1 MRNHSDDLNICDMCD
16 AFEISRSGFYSW
28 LERPPSQRAKEDQ
41 TVLLP
46 AIRSAYNDSRQTYGC
61 TRIGDVLRDKGMAT
75 SNRRIR
81 RMMRQDRMVSKHTRR
96 FRCTTHRGPDTSKIP
111 DLVQRDF
118 NASAPNRVWVG
129 DITEFESEQ
138 GKLYLAFILDLY
150 SRYIVG
156 WSLSKDNTA
165 TLVITALSRAYEKRQ
180 PPKGFIFHS
189 DHGTQYGADIF
200 QAILRFYGGRP
211 SMGSVGDCFD
221 NAVSESFVHT
231 LKTECLEGEHL
242 VSMNYT
248 ERLLFEYIE
257 VFYNRKRKHS
267 TIGNLSPEDYESV
280 NMV

>member
-1 MRNHSDDLNICDMCD
+1 MCET
-16 AFEISRSGFYSW
+16 FEISRSGFYSW
-28 LERPPSQRAKEDQ
+28 LNRSPSQRAKEDR

-46 AIRSAYNDSRQTYGC
+46 AIRSAFDNSRQTYGC
-61 TRIGDVLRDKGMAT
+61 ARIGEVLRDKGIAT

-81 RMMRQDRMVSKHTRR
+81 RMMRQCQMVSKHARR
-96 FRCTTHRGPDTSKIP
+96 FRCTTQRGPDTSKIP

-118 NASAPNRVWVG
+118 DASAPNKVWVG
-129 DITEFESEQ
+129 DITEFETEH

-156 WSLSKDNTA
+156 WSLSDDKSA
-165 TLVITALSRAYEKRQ
+165 TLVITALSRAYEQRE

-189 DHGTQYGADIF
+189 DHGSQYGSELF
-200 QAILRFYGGRP
+200 QSILRLYGGRA
-211 SMGSVGDCFD
+211 SMGSIGDCFD

-242 VSMNYT
+242 ITFDYT

-267 TIGNLSPEDYESV
+267 TIGNMSPEEYELV
-280 NMV
+280 KRV